1 MKQQKIMYNMT
12 SSTPRKSSTPSF
24 HSDPVQSSP
33 FPLSPLQTSSPSQR
47 SDYSKNNNHEL
58 REIKTIFEL
67 FDPTLSGVLDVSTF
81 ESMMLSLGYRVDSHD
96 ILDIIKSILKDEHS
110 SSKDIDDE
118 FDGSIDLSLAKE
130 ILSKKGYTTKQR
142 NLEEEALVYFRL
154 FDVDGKGY
162 ITIDDLKRVMQ
173 CEAAVQSQQE
183 VTDDFCQAII
193 DKFDNSGDGTID
205 FDEFKRIVHPIL
217 A

>member
-1 MKQQKIMYNMT
+1 MR
-12 SSTPRKSSTPSF
+12 SSTPRKSSTPLF
-24 HSDPVQSSP
+24 HSSDPVQSP
-33 FPLSPLQTSSPSQR
+33 FPLSPLQTSSPSQP
-47 SDYSKNNNHEL
+47 DYSKTNNHDEL
-58 REIKTIFEL
+58 REVKTIFEL

-118 FDGSIDLSLAKE
+118 FNGSIDLSLAKE
-130 ILSKKGYTTKQR
+130 ILSKKGYTTKKR
-142 NLEEEALVYFRL
+142 NLEDEALVYFRL

-173 CEAAVQSQQE
+173 CEATVQSEKE

-193 DKFDNSGDGTID
+193 DKFDNSGDGTIV

>member
-1 MKQQKIMYNMT
+1 MT
-12 SSTPRKSSTPSF
+12 SSTPRKSSTPLF
-24 HSDPVQSSP
+24 HSDPVQSP
-33 FPLSPLQTSSPSQR
+33 FPLSPLQTSSPPSQR
-47 SDYSKNNNHEL
+47 DHQNLNNNHEL

-67 FDPTLSGVLDVSTF
+67 FDPTLSGLLDISTF

-110 SSKDIDDE
+110 SSSSDDE
-118 FDGSIDLSLAKE
+118 FDGSIDLSMAIE

-142 NLEEEALVYFRL
+142 NLEDEARVYFRL

-173 CEAAVQSQQE
+173 CEAAVQSEQE

-193 DKFDNSGDGTID
+193 DKFDNSGNGTIV
-205 FDEFKRIVHPIL
+205 FDDFKRIVDPIL

>member
-1 MKQQKIMYNMT
+1 MT
-12 SSTPRKSSTPSF
+12 SSTPRKSSTPLF
-24 HSDPVQSSP
+24 HSDPVQSP
-33 FPLSPLQTSSPSQR
+33 FPLSPLQTSSSSSPSRQR
-47 SDYSKNNNHEL
+47 YSKNNNNNNEL

-67 FDPTLSGVLDVSTF
+67 FDPTLSGVVDLSTF
-81 ESMMLSLGYRVDSHD
+81 ESMMLSLGYRVDSQD

-110 SSKDIDDE
+110 SGECSSDDE
-118 FDGSIDLSLAKE
+118 FDGSIDLSMAIA

-142 NLEEEALVYFRL
+142 NLEEEAHVYFRL
-154 FDVDGKGY
+154 FDVDDKGY

-173 CEAAVQSQQE
+173 CEAA
-183 VTDDFCQAII
+183 DDFCQAVI
-193 DKFDNSGDGTID
+193 DKFDNSGDGTIV

>member
-81 ESMMLSLGYRVDSHD
+81 ESMMLSLGYRVDSQD
-96 ILDIIKSILKDEHS
+96 ILDIIKSILKDEEHS
-110 SSKDIDDE
+110 SSDCSSDDE
-118 FDGSIDLSLAKE
+118 FDGSIDLSLAIE

-142 NLEEEALVYFRL
+142 NLEDEARVYFRL

-162 ITIDDLKRVMQ
+162 ITIDDLKRVML
-173 CEAAVQSQQE
+173 QSKQE

-193 DKFDNSGDGTID
+193 DKFDNSGDRTIV
-205 FDEFKRIVHPIL
+205 FDEFKRIVDPIL
-217 A
+217 V

>member
-1 MKQQKIMYNMT
+1 MKQQNYNMT
-12 SSTPRKSSTPSF
+12 SSTPRKSSTSLF
-24 HSDPVQSSP
+24 HSDPVQSP
-33 FPLSPLQTSSPSQR
+33 FPLSPLQTSSSPSQR
-47 SDYSKNNNHEL
+47 DHQILNNNHDEL

-67 FDPTLSGVLDVSTF
+67 FDPTLSGLLDISTF

-110 SSKDIDDE
+110 SSDCSDDE
-118 FDGSIDLSLAKE
+118 FDGSIDLSMAIE

-142 NLEEEALVYFRL
+142 NSEEEALVYFRL
-154 FDVDGKGY
+154 FDVDDKGY
-162 ITIDDLKRVMQ
+162 ITIDDLKRVMLF
-173 CEAAVQSQQE
+173 EAAVQSEQE

-193 DKFDNSGDGTID
+193 DKFDNSGDGTIV
-205 FDEFKRIVHPIL
+205 FDEFTRIVDPIL